1 MNFFKDKD
9 EHDMKIVKIVLITAG
24 VVLAVAAA
32 TVVIYKVAKKRFK
45 INFDCEDCDF
55 DDDFS
60 NDDDDDFIPE
70 FVAEGK
76 QKVEEAA
83 EKVEDAVD
91 DIFDEIEKEAE

>member
-1 MNFFKDKD
+1 MNFFKDRD
-9 EHDMKIVKIVLITAG
+9 EHDMKIMKIVLITAG

-55 DDDFS
+55 DDDDYLKDE
-60 NDDDDDFIPE
+60 DDGFVPE

-76 QKVEEAA
+76 KKA
-83 EKVEDAVD
+83 EKAADAVD